1 MTELWQHS
9 ARELADKVRTREV
22 SALEVADAHISRVL
36 RWNDAIEAFLHFE
49 PEEIRRRARSI
60 DRRVEAGQDPGRLAG
75 VPVAVKDN
83 ICTKGMPTT
92 CGSRLLE
99 PFVPPYD
106 AHAVQRLEEEGAVL
120 FGKTNLD
127 EFGMG
132 SSTEH
137 SAFGPTRNPY
147 ALDRTAGGSSGGSAA
162 AVAAGLVPLALGSD
176 TSDTGGSIRQPAAF
190 CGIVGLKPTYG
201 LVSRHGLVA
210 FASSLDQIGP
220 FARTVDDCA
229 LALEVI
235 AGHDARDAT
244 SSVRGLSEPAANR
257 PSSLRGLKVGFPTE
271 CFGGGVAEEI
281 RAAVG
286 AAQTELVSHG
296 AVVEEVSL
304 PLTRH
309 AIAVYYLVAPC
320 EASSN
325 LARYDGVRYGARGER
340 NESVQAMYA
349 SSRGEGFGSEVRRR
363 ILLGTFALSSG
374 YYEAYY
380 EKAQKVRA
388 ALRADLDEAFGRV
401 DVLLTPTTPTVA
413 FKLGERIEDP
423 VKMYTGDRLTV
434 IANLCGIPALS
445 LPCGRTSER
454 LPIGLQL
461 MAGRF
466 KEETLL
472 KVARVYE
479 AKADAGFEWPED
491 PAA

>member
-1 MTELWQHS
+1 LSELWQS
-9 ARELADKVRTREV
+9 TAAELADKVRAREV
-22 SALEVADAHISRVL
+22 SALEVADAHINRVL

-60 DRRVEAGQDPGRLAG
+60 DRRVEAGQDPGLLAG

-92 CGSRLLE
+92 CGSRFLE
-99 PFVPPYD
+99 PFVTPYD

-137 SAFGPTRNPY
+137 SAFGPTSNPY

-162 AVAAGLVPLALGSD
+162 AVAAGLVPIALG
-176 TSDTGGSIRQPAAF
+176 SDTGGSIRQPAAF

-229 LALEVI
+229 LALSVI

-244 SSVRGLSEPAANR
+244 SSVRGLSKPTANR
-257 PSSLRGLKVGFPTE
+257 PTSLRGMKVGFPTE
-271 CFGGGVAEEI
+271 YFGEGVAEEI
-281 RAAVG
+281 CAAVG

-296 AVVEEVSL
+296 AEVEEVSL

-325 LARYDGVRYGARGER
+325 LARYDGVRYGVRGDS
-340 NESVQAMYA
+340 NESVEAMYA
-349 SSRGEGFGSEVRRR
+349 SSRGDGFGREVRRR

-388 ALRADLDEAFGRV
+388 ALRADLDEVFGRV

-423 VKMYTGDRLTV
+423 VAMYASDLLTV
-434 IANLCGIPALS
+434 TANLCGIPALS

-454 LPIGLQL
+454 LPIGLQI

-466 KEETLL
+466 REETLL

-479 AKADAGFEWPED
+479 AKADAGFEWPEE